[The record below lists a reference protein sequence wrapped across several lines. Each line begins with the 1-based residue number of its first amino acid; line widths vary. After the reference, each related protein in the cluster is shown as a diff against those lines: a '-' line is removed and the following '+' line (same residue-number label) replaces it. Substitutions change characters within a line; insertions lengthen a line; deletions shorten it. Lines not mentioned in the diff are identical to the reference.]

1 MVTGGRL
8 PSLSDRPQ
16 GSYEEVRTLVPSQ
29 SPGLTPRAN
38 QSAPITHA
46 VMFHASQIIMKVP
59 ARQLPSIASSYL
71 LYSLLPSDVLIPTR
85 LLSALIS
92 NCPRFR

>member
-1 MVTGGRL
+1 MNVLSALTEGRIQKAVVTGGRL

-16 GSYEEVRTLVPSQ
+16 GSYEE
-29 SPGLTPRAN
+29 
-38 QSAPITHA
+38 
-46 VMFHASQIIMKVP
+46 IIMKVP